1 MLPAEIIRKKRD
13 GGTLSADEIST
24 FIGGYV
30 RGEVQDYQA
39 SALTMAIF
47 FQGMTPQETAELT
60 RAMMNSGI
68 TYKLDV
74 NRPLIDKHST
84 GGVGDKVSL
93 ILAPLAAACG
103 LAVPMVA
110 GRGLGHTGG
119 TIDKLESIPGFN
131 VNLSTQAFYAQVESL
146 GVALVGQ
153 SDDFVP
159 ADKKLYALRDVTAT
173 VESIPLLCSSILS
186 KKAASGA
193 KGIVMDVKC
202 GSGAFMSSIDGARDL
217 AAGLVSTG
225 EALGLPVRC
234 LITDMNQPLGRA
246 VGNALEVIES
256 IECLQGGGPAD
267 LREIVLELV
276 AEMVLLGEIDTTKE
290 QALQRATSAL
300 DDNSAWEIFRQMVQQ
315 QGGDLTTLDN
325 PSKLLG
331 DVLQADFV
339 AEQDGFVIIN
349 NCRDVG
355 IAGLL
360 LGAGRRTMSD
370 VIDPAVGLIMQKK
383 AGDKVSRGE
392 PVVTI
397 YYRDE
402 AQMHQC
408 RQQLKQAISIAPQ
421 PPSLQP
427 LIIERHA

>member
-13 GGTLSADEIST
+13 GGMLSADEISS

-30 RGEVQDYQA
+30 KGEVEDYQA

-47 FQGMTPQETAELT
+47 FQGMTPHETAELT
-60 RAMMNSGI
+60 RAMMNSGV
-68 TYKLDV
+68 TYTLDV
-74 NRPLIDKHST
+74 DRPLIDKHST

-131 VNLSTQAFYAQVESL
+131 VNLSTKAFYAQVQSL

-202 GSGAFMSSIDGARDL
+202 GSGAFMSSLDGAREL

-234 LITDMNQPLGRA
+234 LITDMDQPLGRA

-256 IECLQGGGPAD
+256 IECLHGGGPAD
-267 LREIVLELV
+267 LRQIVLELV
-276 AEMVLLGEIDTTKE
+276 AEMLILGDIESTTE

-300 DDNSAWEIFRQMVQQ
+300 DDSSAWEIFRQMVQQ
-315 QGGDLTTLDN
+315 QGGDLATLDN
-325 PSKLLG
+325 PSILAK
-331 DVLQADFV
+331 DVQHADFI
-339 AEQDGFVIIN
+339 AEHDGYVIIN
-349 NCRDVG
+349 NCREVG
-355 IAGLL
+355 LAGLM

-383 AGDKVSRGE
+383 AGEQVATGE
-392 PVVTI
+392 PLVTI

-402 AQMHQC
+402 TQLQQC
-408 RQQLKQAISIAPQ
+408 RQQLKQAISIGAQ

>member
-13 GGTLSADEIST
+13 GGVLSADEISS

-30 RGEVQDYQA
+30 AGEVQDYQA

-47 FQGMTPQETAELT
+47 FQGLTPQETAELT
-60 RAMMNSGI
+60 RAMMTSGV
-68 TYKLDV
+68 TYSLDV
-74 NRPLIDKHST
+74 DRPLIDKHST

-131 VNLSTQAFYAQVESL
+131 VNLSTKAFYAQVQNI

-153 SDDFVP
+153 SEDFVP
-159 ADKKLYALRDVTAT
+159 ADRKLYALRDVTAT
-173 VESIPLLCSSILS
+173 VESIPLITSSILS

-202 GSGAFMSSIDGARDL
+202 GSGAFMSSLDGAREL
-217 AAGLVSTG
+217 AGGLVSTG

-246 VGNALEVIES
+246 IGNGLEVIES
-256 IECLQGGGPAD
+256 IECLQGGGPPD
-267 LREIVLELV
+267 LRELVLELV
-276 AEMVLLGEIDTTKE
+276 AEMLLLGNIEASTD
-290 QALQRATSAL
+290 QALRRATSAL
-300 DDNSAWEIFRQMVQQ
+300 DNGSAWEVFRQMVQQ
-315 QGGDLTTLDN
+315 QGGDLAPLDT
-325 PSKLLG
+325 PSKLIEG
-331 DVLQADFV
+331 VQHTDFV
-339 AEQDGFVIIN
+339 AEQDGYLTIN
-349 NCRDVG
+349 NCREIG

-383 AGDKVSRGE
+383 AGEKVAPGE
-392 PVVTI
+392 PLVTI
-397 YYRDE
+397 FYRDE
-402 AQMHQC
+402 TQLQQC
-408 RQQLKQAISIAPQ
+408 RQQLKQAIGITPQ